1 MSVTLVQYSFP
12 PYINPESGAS
22 AEVIQVSALWP
33 GSSDLIVRGYYSH
46 SGAGGVVWSQK
57 TTVTVPLQVFLAP
70 SK

>member
-33 GSSDLIVRGYYSH
+33 GSSDLIVCGYYSH
-46 SGAGGVVWSQK
+46 SGAGWDGWSQK
-57 TTVTVPLQVFLAP
+57 TTVTVPLQAFLAA
-70 SK
+70 SN